1 MGNTYQEF
9 FLEVIIYIITILIA
23 LMLDIY
29 ILSLSLKKK
38 KLMEDIFSFCIFN
51 IIFSNLCHIF
61 SYSINF
67 FNSSPKDSFIC
78 LIQATLLNSLILI
91 TDLFILLLSI
101 TLLTSVICG
110 VNYSKMPESIKYI
123 IMFLLYIIP
132 FTIFSIIIK
141 KKEGKSGFNG
151 VFCYSSDE
159 SNNNDKRKLIIL
171 CYGSRI
177 IVIFISL
184 LSFLFLY
191 LYLKKK
197 KGGISSIKIFFI
209 TFIQIFFGFPALF
222 IRIKQYIKINEYV
235 PKETEMWIICF
246 SYSLAGICYPL
257 SYSMISGLSKN
268 NRKEYNE
275 SKDENENLE
284 CSVNLSF

>member
-23 LMLDIY
+23 LILDIY
-29 ILSLSLKKK
+29 ILSLSIKKK
-38 KLMEDIFSFCIFN
+38 KLMENIFSFCIFN

-61 SYSINF
+61 TYSINF

-91 TDLFILLLSI
+91 TNLFILLLSI
-101 TLLTSVICG
+101 TLLSSVICG
-110 VNYSKMPESIKYI
+110 VNYSKMQKSIKYI

-159 SNNNDKRKLIIL
+159 SNNDDKKNLIII
-171 CYGSRI
+171 CYGTRI

-191 LYLKKK
+191 LDLKKK
-197 KGGISSIKIFFI
+197 KGRLSSFKIFFI

-222 IRIKQYIKINEYV
+222 IRIKQYIKFDEYE
-235 PKETEMWIICF
+235 PKETEMWTICF

-257 SYSMISGLSKN
+257 FYSRVSGLSKKN
-268 NRKEYNE
+268 GNECNDFKEENE
-275 SKDENENLE
+275 SLE
-284 CSVNLSF
+284 CSVNHSF